1 MKGGE
6 TTGDRSEARTG
17 ARTGGAVQ
25 GEEVDEREQRGADD
39 ERRHGRRQRATAALA
54 GRRHRQQRRR
64 RLLLVLVPLHAAR
77 GRASAAT
84 CSAPEPEAGKSV
96 VGLVRLV
103 KCSCFPHS
111 AARNKLTF
119 LGPRAVK
126 PALSRTTGT
135 NQSAAP
141 RRAATLHTRQRW
153 RGEES
158 GDWRGRK
165 EEAAGRSRGEERH
178 QWMEPAG
185 RPSRARLCFCSFAL
199 DASLSP
205 NLCRP
210 FYIFVFFSNRREKNC
225 IQRQLV
231 KV

>member
-1 MKGGE
+1 M
-6 TTGDRSEARTG
+6 
-17 ARTGGAVQ
+17 Q

-54 GRRHRQQRRR
+54 GRRHRQQRGRR
-64 RLLLVLVPLHAAR
+64 LLLLLVLVPLHAAR

-119 LGPRAVK
+119 LGLAR
-126 PALSRTTGT
+126 LSQRCLEQLEPTS
-135 NQSAAP
+135 QP
-141 RRAATLHTRQRW
+141 RRAATLRYTPGSGG
-153 RGEES
+153 GET

-210 FYIFVFFSNRREKNC
+210 FYFFVFFRTDGKKIVYRGSSSKFKLPFCLLLLSQCLLN
-225 IQRQLV
+225 
-231 KV
+231 

>member
-1 MKGGE
+1 MHGESGEAYGADDHRGAVVRSIPCGKQQHGARVRLARGNEGGE

-54 GRRHRQQRRR
+54 GRRHRQQRGR

-103 KCSCFPHS
+103 KCSCLLPAFS
-111 AARNKLTF
+111 CKKQANF
-119 LGPRAVK
+119 PRA
-126 PALSRTTGT
+126 SR
-135 NQSAAP
+135 
-141 RRAATLHTRQRW
+141 
-153 RGEES
+153 
-158 GDWRGRK
+158 
-165 EEAAGRSRGEERH
+165 
-178 QWMEPAG
+178 
-185 RPSRARLCFCSFAL
+185 
-199 DASLSP
+199 
-205 NLCRP
+205 
-210 FYIFVFFSNRREKNC
+210 V
-225 IQRQLV
+225 
-231 KV
+231 